1 MSPFTVF
8 MGIIVNCDRIPE
20 NKLSQNKVYFAFK
33 LERSNELNK
42 DCAQAGITCVS
53 EVPKASLRL
62 NNSLGLTNSC
72 ARGKD
77 LLQWEDTSHS

>member
-1 MSPFTVF
+1 M
-8 MGIIVNCDRIPE
+8 
-20 NKLSQNKVYFAFK
+20 
-33 LERSNELNK
+33 NK

-62 NNSLGLTNSC
+62 NNSLGLTDSC